1 MHFSSVSQCRSVA
14 EGVRERGSTVKS
26 TAGQGTSAYCRLREG
41 GSTVKSTVGQGGS
54 KGSTVVSGIPFTV
67 DCRAVDCRLWGVY
80 SCSRGVK
87 VYSKY
92 TVVKGLPYTVDCR
105 HWQKN
110 TRAPGHVHVYMHVCE
125 GVTVCGVTRKKKR
138 KRFYAR
144 YH

>member
-1 MHFSSVSQCRSVA
+1 MHFSSVSQCHSVA
-14 EGVRERGSTVKS
+14 EGVQGVQGVYSLQLVKGLLLTVDS
-26 TAGQGTSAYCRLREG
+26 G

-54 KGSTVVSGIPFTV
+54 KGSTVEKSTVVSGIPFT
-67 DCRAVDCRLWGVY
+67 VDCRLWGVY

-110 TRAPGHVHVYMHVCE
+110 TRAPGHVHVYMHVLGGC
-125 GVTVCGVTRKKKR
+125 VWCN
-138 KRFYAR
+138 
-144 YH
+144 

>member
-1 MHFSSVSQCRSVA
+1 MSQCHSVA

-26 TAGQGTSAYCRLREG
+26 T
-41 GSTVKSTVGQGGS
+41 
-54 KGSTVVSGIPFTV
+54 VVSGIPFT
-67 DCRAVDCRLWGVY
+67 VDCRLWGVY

-110 TRAPGHVHVYMHVCE
+110 TRAPGHVHVYMHVLGGCYCVVSLE
-125 GVTVCGVTRKKKR
+125 KKKKVLR
-138 KRFYAR
+138 KIPLKQIQGVLAMRNR
-144 YH
+144 

>member
-1 MHFSSVSQCRSVA
+1 MHFSSVSQCHSVA
-14 EGVRERGSTVKS
+14 EGVQGVYSKVYSWSRGFKGGLQSTVEK
-26 TAGQGTSAYCRLREG
+26 
-41 GSTVKSTVGQGGS
+41 
-54 KGSTVVSGIPFTV
+54 STVVSGIPFTV

-110 TRAPGHVHVYMHVCE
+110 TRAPGHVHVYMHVLGGCYCVVSLE
-125 GVTVCGVTRKKKR
+125 KKKKVLR
-138 KRFYAR
+138 KIPLKQIQGVLAMRNR
-144 YH
+144 